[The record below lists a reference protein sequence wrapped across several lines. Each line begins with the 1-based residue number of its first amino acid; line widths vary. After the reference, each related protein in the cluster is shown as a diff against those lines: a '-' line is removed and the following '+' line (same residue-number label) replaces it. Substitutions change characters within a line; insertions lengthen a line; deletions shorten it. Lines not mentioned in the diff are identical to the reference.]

1 MRLHACAR
9 PTNRA
14 ATKFELSSASLIG
27 DTLDGASTQRQLR
40 REGGGIESDS
50 EIERLHASL
59 TTHFDSLRAVRGDA
73 SLYLLEHDLAG
84 NDLDV
89 LFRATRS
96 CLLRHRVEGAFWT
109 VHALPLLVAATEV
122 GYAYRGT
129 GTDFW
134 PIFAERF
141 GEMSIADRA
150 ALSSLFR
157 RAAVRFGLTEPPDTP
172 WNRAFCHIAWPVL
185 HAILPI
191 ELHRPLARALRDV
204 RAHLDVTASD
214 AAVIAPI
221 RNRAQHAGG
230 VRLIAWL
237 EDHRT
242 AAALV
247 RQFLNPT
254 DEHAITTSALARI
267 AADLARDE
275 TANTA
280 LREARKRQKA
290 LEAQPT
296 RRPRRRAS
304 VIETRF
310 APLVLRLLDQRWSLS
325 VKIPQMDQAARDQ
338 ARSALDA
345 IRWRALLW
353 SQGRPVPARNIFSD
367 FPVPLSVDLLPPPET
382 ALLDDLSA
390 LPLRQEA
397 KEFLGSLRVQTQA
410 PLLFADVAIDGDAI
424 QLLSA
429 SVTDSGA
436 YIVLVGSDQQPS
448 AGAQPLGRIAGLR
461 AFRVD
466 VGNADDAAWLLR
478 LGFSVRQSV
487 RFAWIG
493 LPEVEQHRPNRRFHL
508 GDYLAFEMHVASGA
522 CEARLTEPD
531 GAQSRVECTNT
542 VFAGFTADKLGA
554 HTIRLP
560 TGETVAF
567 EVVALEDDADFLTVD
582 IDAGTGAIGDIAG
595 RAVTLRFD
603 SIGTLQEAEVE
614 LELICDGRSVASVRD
629 VLADTPC
636 RLDGDHPI
644 WDALLTSDVLERLL
658 MAHAAD
664 LCVSVRGLVAESFR
678 FEQVMAPFAWQ
689 HDGGGKL
696 TATDEAGELAL
707 YAVKPER
714 PLQAVPA
721 DGTTAGQDIILYR
734 AGHNSPLQAGGLCIG
749 PRIWRPTD
757 APVARAPGRLLRQFE
772 GGRADMPD
780 GRSTADGLIA
790 WSAAGVDHP
799 VTQFRRGQIVRQLER
814 WLVEQYCGSEWAEQ
828 EDALATRRETS
839 FPAAFLGAC
848 ARLQIGY
855 AEIGLSRGQRALLN
869 RILLRLIGAHGLPI
883 SLKVSREPIEDDL
896 AAALDGLFNEA
907 YVVLAEDIE
916 SVGDACPFDP
926 DEDVDVGEASDNWD
940 RALRA
945 AATQAALIELVDLL
959 RPLEAGDALSLAD
972 FETMLPDDVIDLLHG
987 WIGKHRPPHQARNW
1001 SRDLVESAYW
1011 LLAKPAVA
1019 ARLPWR
1025 AAAERLLADRFS
1037 ARAIRYAALRAGVN
1051 ARIE

>member
-1 MRLHACAR
+1 MPARTSLHI
-9 PTNRA
+9 PKQ
-14 ATKFELSSASLIG
+14 KFELSSAKLIG
-27 DTLDGASTQRQLR
+27 DMMDGASTPRQMR
-40 REGGGIESDS
+40 REGGGIESDG

-59 TTHFDSLRAVRGDA
+59 TTRFDGLRAVRGDA
-73 SLYLLEHDLAG
+73 SLYLLEHDLAS
-84 NDLDV
+84 DELDG
-89 LFRATRS
+89 LLRATGS
-96 CLLRHRVEGAFWT
+96 SLSRHRVEGAFWMI
-109 VHALPLLVAATEV
+109 HALPLLVAATEV

-141 GEMSIADRA
+141 GDMSIADRA

-157 RAAVRFGLTEPPDTP
+157 RATGRFGLAEPPDTP
-172 WNRAFCHIAWPVL
+172 WNHAFCHIAWPVL

-214 AAVIAPI
+214 AALIAPI
-221 RNRAQHAGG
+221 RNRAQLAGG

-242 AAALV
+242 AAAVV
-247 RQFLNPT
+247 RQFLDPT
-254 DEHAITTSALARI
+254 GQHAIATSALARI

-290 LEAQPT
+290 LETQPA
-296 RRPRRRAS
+296 RRSRRRTSA
-304 VIETRF
+304 IETRF
-310 APLVLRLLDQRWSLS
+310 APLVLRSLDQRWSLAL
-325 VKIPQMDQAARDQ
+325 KIPQMDQATREQ

-353 SQGRPVPARNIFSD
+353 SQGRPVPGRNIFSD
-367 FPVPLSVDLLPPPET
+367 FPVPLGIDVLPPSET
-382 ALLDDLSA
+382 ALFGELSA
-390 LPLRQEA
+390 LPLSQEA
-397 KEFLGSLRVQTQA
+397 KEFLGSLRVQTEA
-410 PLLFADVAIDGDAI
+410 PLLFSDVAVDGDAV

-429 SVTDSGA
+429 TVTDSSG
-436 YIVLVGSDQQPS
+436 YILLVGPDQQPS
-448 AGAQPLGRIAGLR
+448 ADAQHLGRIAGLR

-466 VGNADDAAWLLR
+466 AGNTHDAAWLSR

-487 RFAWIG
+487 HFAWIG
-493 LPEVEQHRPNRRFHL
+493 LPEVEQHRPNRRFRL
-508 GDYLAFEMHVASGA
+508 GDYLAFEMHASGRA
-522 CEARLTEPD
+522 CEAQLTEPD
-531 GAQSRVECTNT
+531 GTRSRLEGTGQV
-542 VFAGFTADKLGA
+542 VAGFTADKLGA
-554 HTIRLP
+554 HTIRLT
-560 TGETVAF
+560 TGETVGF
-567 EVVALEDDADFLTVD
+567 EVISLEDETDLLTVD
-582 IDAGTGAIGDIAG
+582 IDAGSGAIGDLAS
-595 RAVTLRFD
+595 RAITLRFD
-603 SIGTLQEAEVE
+603 SGRTLQEAEVE
-614 LELICDGRSVASVRD
+614 LELICDGRSVGAVRD

-658 MAHAAD
+658 MAHAAEM
-664 LCVSVRGLVAESFR
+664 CVSVRGLVAESFR

-689 HDGGGKL
+689 QDGAGRL

-707 YAVKPER
+707 YAVTPER
-714 PLQAVPA
+714 PLQVAPA
-721 DGTTAGQDIILYR
+721 DGSTADQDIMLFR

-749 PRIWRPTD
+749 PKVWRPAD
-757 APVARAPGRLLRQFE
+757 APAARAPGRLLRQFE

-780 GRSTADGLIA
+780 GRSTADALIA
-790 WSAAGVDHP
+790 WSAARVDHP
-799 VTQFRRGQIVRQLER
+799 VTQFRRAQIVRQLER

-828 EDALATRRETS
+828 EGALAVRRETS
-839 FPAAFLGAC
+839 FPAAFLTAC
-848 ARLQIGY
+848 ARLRIGY
-855 AEIGLSRGQRALLN
+855 ADVGLSRGQGALLD

-883 SLKVSREPIEDDL
+883 SLETSREPIEDEL
-896 AAALDGLFNEA
+896 SVALDEMFNEA

-916 SVGDACPFDP
+916 SVGDYCPFDP
-926 DEDVDVGEASDNWD
+926 DEDIDVGETSDNWD

-959 RPLEAGDALSLAD
+959 RPLEPADALSLAD
-972 FETMLPDDVIDLLHG
+972 FETMLPDDVIDLLHD
-987 WIGKHRPPHQARNW
+987 WIGNNRPPHHARNW

-1025 AAAERLLADRFS
+1025 GAAERLLADRFS
-1037 ARAIRYAALRAGVN
+1037 ARAIRYAALRAGVS
-1051 ARIE
+1051 ARVE

>member
-1 MRLHACAR
+1 M
-9 PTNRA
+9 
-14 ATKFELSSASLIG
+14 
-27 DTLDGASTQRQLR
+27 
-40 REGGGIESDS
+40 
-50 EIERLHASL
+50 L
-59 TTHFDSLRAVRGDA
+59 TAHFDNLRTARSEA
-73 SLYLLEHDLAG
+73 SLYLLEHGLTG
-84 NDLDV
+84 SNLDE
-89 LFRATRS
+89 LLRATRF
-96 CLLRHRVEGAFWT
+96 CLQRHRVESTFWT
-109 VHALPLLVAATEV
+109 LHALPLLVAATEV

-141 GEMSIADRA
+141 GEMSIGDRA

-157 RAAVRFGLTEPPDTP
+157 RAAGRFGLAEPPDTP
-172 WNRAFCHIAWPVL
+172 WNRAFCHIAWPVF

-204 RAHLDVTASD
+204 RARLDGAASD
-214 AAVIAPI
+214 AALIAPI
-221 RNRAQHAGG
+221 RNRAQLAGG

-237 EDHRT
+237 EDHST

-254 DEHAITTSALARI
+254 GEHAISTSALARI

-275 TANTA
+275 TANMA

-290 LEAQPT
+290 LEAQST

-325 VKIPQMDQAARDQ
+325 VKIPQMDQATRDQ

-367 FPVPLSVDLLPPPET
+367 FPVPLGVDLLPPPET
-382 ALLDDLSA
+382 ALFDDLSA
-390 LPLRQEA
+390 LPLSQEA

-410 PLLFADVAIDGDAI
+410 PLLFTDVAIDGDAV
-424 QLLSA
+424 QLQSA
-429 SVTDSGA
+429 SVTDSSA
-436 YIVLVGSDQQPS
+436 YIVVLGSDHQPS
-448 AGAQPLGRIAGLR
+448 AGAQPLGRVAGLR

-466 VGNADDAAWLLR
+466 AGNADDAAWLSR

-493 LPEVEQHRPNRRFHL
+493 LPEVEQHRPNRRFRL
-508 GDYLAFEMHVASGA
+508 GDYLAFEMLVASGV

-531 GAQSRVECTNT
+531 GAQSRIEGTNN
-542 VFAGFTADKLGA
+542 VFAGFAADKLGV

-567 EVVALEDDADFLTVD
+567 EVVALEDDANFLTVD
-582 IDAGTGAIGDIAG
+582 IDAGTGAIGDIAN

-603 SIGTLQEAEVE
+603 SVGTLQEAEVE
-614 LELICDGRSVASVRD
+614 LELICDGRSVASARD

-636 RLDGDHPI
+636 RLDGDHAI
-644 WDALLTSDVLERLL
+644 WDALLTSEVLEHLL
-658 MAHAAD
+658 IAHAAD

-689 HDGGGKL
+689 RDSGGKL

-721 DGTTAGQDIILYR
+721 DGTTTGQDIILFR

-749 PRIWRPTD
+749 PRIWRPVD
-757 APVARAPGRLLRQFE
+757 APVARVPGRLLRQFN
-772 GGRADMPD
+772 GSRADMPD

-814 WLVEQYCGSEWAEQ
+814 WLVEQYCGHEWAEQ
-828 EDALATRRETS
+828 EDAVATRRETS

-855 AEIGLSRGQRALLN
+855 AEIGLSRRQRALLN
-869 RILLRLIGAHGLPI
+869 RILLRLIGSHGLPI

-926 DEDVDVGEASDNWD
+926 DDDVDVGETSDNWD

-1011 LLAKPAVA
+1011 LFAKPAVA